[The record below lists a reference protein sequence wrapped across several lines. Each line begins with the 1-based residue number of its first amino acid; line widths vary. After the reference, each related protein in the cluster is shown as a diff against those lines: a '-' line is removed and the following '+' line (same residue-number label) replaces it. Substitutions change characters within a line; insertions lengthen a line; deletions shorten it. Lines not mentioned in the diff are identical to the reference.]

1 MVLTI
6 LHGLRPNPKLKSI
19 LEGCADLQHLWGTT
33 LHSHN
38 LFSRQFFQPQCVY
51 IRFTHINN
59 MQPKFYLGSAMH
71 HTPDREYSRSRKYFQ
86 LTNERLV
93 QAELALRYWHDHDN
107 LYIWAPIPIYTD
119 RVDYLSK
126 PRSSP
131 HSRMATST
139 QLSIHLSIL
148 PPKEGSSQKTPSQHQ
163 RTIRPCH
170 PLASCQTQI
179 HSTSGSP
186 SLDVITVPKPSRTL
200 DYRPRL
206 RVKHQGEIR
215 TNEDAT
221 VQ

>member
-38 LFSRQFFQPQCVY
+38 LFSRQFFQPQSVY
-51 IRFTHINN
+51 IRFTHIQN

-71 HTPDREYSRSRKYFQ
+71 HTLDREYSRSRKYFQ

-93 QAELALRYWHDHDN
+93 QAELALRYRHEHDN

-119 RVDYLSK
+119 RVDYSK

-131 HSRMATST
+131 YPRMATSIE
-139 QLSIHLSIL
+139 LSLHLPIL
-148 PPKEGSSQKTPSQHQ
+148 PSKEGSSQRNPFSTPTHN
-163 RTIRPCH
+163 
-170 PLASCQTQI
+170 LALPP
-179 HSTSGSP
+179 SGVVP
-186 SLDVITVPKPSRTL
+186 NTNSLHNWFAKF
-200 DYRPRL
+200 
-206 RVKHQGEIR
+206 
-215 TNEDAT
+215 
-221 VQ
+221 